1 MSREA
6 HENNA
11 PKDSERGHPS
21 ETDRKSNVPKRP
33 EDTDAEGNALNDVG
47 EDNQSGEHPK
57 GKN

>member
-1 MSREA
+1 MNREP

-21 ETDRKSNVPKRP
+21 EADRKSKVPTRP

-47 EDNQSGEHPK
+47 EDNHTDEHPERK
-57 GKN
+57 G